1 MDMGLLNYVYKA
13 FGFEG
18 DDTKVTKR
26 RKNAQK
32 ASYNLKVEESMPSE
46 IDGVRVFY
54 PETFEESKEKV
65 ELLKR
70 GTPFFLDFRSMNGQE
85 KNKTLDYF
93 DGVLSVLSASVELV
107 EKDLYIF
114 LPKNME
120 IERE

>member
-1 MDMGLLNYVYKA
+1 MGLLNYVYKF

-32 ASYNLKVEESMPSE
+32 ATYNLKDEETMPSE
-46 IDGVRVFY
+46 IDGVRVYY
-54 PETFEESKEKV
+54 PETFEECKDKV
-65 ELLKR
+65 ALLKKD
-70 GTPFFLDFRSMNGQE
+70 TPFFLDFRSMNGQE

-93 DGVLSVLSASVELV
+93 DGVLSVLNASVELV

-120 IERE
+120 MERE